1 LKTVVLGHKSVMSK
15 KFDIA
20 IIGATGLVGEAL
32 VSFLIERN
40 FPVGKFFPLASSH
53 TAGQKVELGG
63 KYHTVKDVVGFD
75 FSQAQIAV
83 FCANDAVSAEYVPI
97 ATAAGCIVIDTSSY
111 FADDDDVSLVIPEV
125 NPEAVAAFCQSMG
138 ERKGQR
144 NIIASPDSATIQ
156 MLVALKPIHDAV
168 GIDRINVVT
177 YQAATAFGK
186 AGMKE
191 LANQTIALLNMQEIK
206 QKVFPQQIAF
216 NALAQIGSVDENGYL
231 GCEMKMVRA
240 SQKILADKDIVI
252 NPTTVQAPVFF
263 GHSQVLSV
271 ETRAELGADEA
282 LELLRKA
289 PGVEVLSDG
298 EMGNCPSAV
307 THAAGQDVVFVG
319 RVRDDIS
326 DPYGLSLWVVADNVR
341 KGAALNC
348 LQILELL
355 VKEGL

>member
-1 LKTVVLGHKSVMSK
+1 MSK

-32 VSFLIERN
+32 VSFLIERD
-40 FPVGKFFPLASSH
+40 FPVGKFFPLASPH

-111 FADDDDVSLVIPEV
+111 FADDDDVPLVIPEV
-125 NPEAVAAFCQSMG
+125 NPEAIAGFFT

-177 YQAATAFGK
+177 YQAATAFGRS
-186 AGMKE
+186 GMKE

-206 QKVFPQQIAF
+206 KKVFPQQIAF
-216 NALAQIGSVDENGYL
+216 NALAQVCAMAENGYL
-231 GCEMKMVRA
+231 DCEMKMVRA

-252 NPTTVQAPVFF
+252 HPTTVQAPIFF
-263 GHSQVLSV
+263 GHSQVVSV
-271 ETRAELGADEA
+271 ETRAKLGADEA

-289 PGVEVLSDG
+289 PGVEVLNDDKIG
-298 EMGNCPSAV
+298 GGPTAV
-307 THAAGQDVVFVG
+307 THAAGQDTVFVG
-319 RVRDDIS
+319 RIRDDIS
-326 DPYGLSLWVVADNVR
+326 DSYGLSLWVVADNVR

>member
-1 LKTVVLGHKSVMSK
+1 MSEK
-15 KFDIA
+15 YDVA
-20 IIGATGLVGEAL
+20 LIGATGLVGEAI
-32 VSFLIERN
+32 VSFLAERD
-40 FPVGKFFPLASSH
+40 FPVGNFFPLASAH

-63 KYHTVKDVVGFD
+63 KYHTVKDVADFD
-75 FSQAQIAV
+75 FSQAKLAV
-83 FCANDAVSAEYVPI
+83 FCASDAVSAEYVPK
-97 ATAAGCIVIDTSSY
+97 ASAAGCIVIDTSSQ
-111 FADDDDVSLVIPEV
+111 FADDEDVPLVIPEV
-125 NPEAVAAFCQSMG
+125 NPEAIAAFCQSMG
-138 ERKGQR
+138 EPKGQR
-144 NIIASPDSATIQ
+144 NIIVSPDSAIIQ

-216 NALAQIGSVDENGYL
+216 NALAQVGAVEENGYL
-231 GCEMKMVRA
+231 DCEMKMVRA

-252 NPTTVQAPVFF
+252 NPTTLQAPIFF

-271 ETRAELGADEA
+271 ETRAKLGADEA

-289 PGVEVLSDG
+289 AGVEVLNDG

-307 THAAGQDVVFVG
+307 THAAGQDTVFVG

-348 LQILELL
+348 VQILEFL